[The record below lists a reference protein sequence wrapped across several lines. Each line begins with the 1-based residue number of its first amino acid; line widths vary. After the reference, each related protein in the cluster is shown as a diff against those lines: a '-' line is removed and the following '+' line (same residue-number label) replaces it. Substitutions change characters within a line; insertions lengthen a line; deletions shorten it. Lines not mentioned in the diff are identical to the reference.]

1 MFRNVKLATKII
13 GGFAIVLALM
23 LIVGYSGYRGLA
35 HVEER
40 VNKVEVLNDLATGIL
55 TMRQDEKNFMLR
67 RDHRYAEEVTTQIKR
82 LDQEVT
88 AAKTLFK
95 DPADKAQLDAIMENV
110 SSYKKSFNRYVELDD
125 ARAVAMR
132 HMREK
137 AHLTLEQLE
146 RLQADEGSQ
155 LHGLRQKDAA
165 RINSAKDS
173 ETTSGSG
180 RLDAMANE
188 SFAKIED
195 TGNMIKWYLEVRKNE
210 KEVILSSDSKYLEN
224 VKKQMEKIIA
234 LGHDLR
240 GRFERA
246 KNIDQMDAILASL
259 AAYHSDFN
267 DYVGMMNEQK
277 KAGEEMVSVARE
289 VGQICDNTRQG
300 QKDKM
305 QAEMERANTTM
316 FVFAGI
322 AMAVGLLIAAW
333 VSLSIKKS
341 LAEAVQLTRHIA
353 DGDLTQDVIVKSRD
367 EIGNL
372 MTAMKTMVEKL
383 RDIVADVQSA
393 AENVS
398 SGSQELSSSSEE
410 MSQGATEQAASAEEA
425 SSSMEQMAGNIRQ
438 NADNAA
444 QTERIAQK
452 SAEDAVAGGKAVAE
466 TVAAMKQIAQ
476 KISIIEEIAR
486 QTDLLALNAAIEAAR
501 AGEHGKGFAVVA
513 SEVRKLAERSQ
524 TAAGEI
530 SHLSGSSVE
539 IAEKAGQMLDCMVP
553 DIQKT
558 AGLVQEI
565 SAASKEQNTGAE
577 QINTAIQ
584 QLDQVIQQN
593 ASASE
598 EMAATA
604 EELSSQA
611 EKLHEA
617 ISYFKLDSKT
627 ARSVPDAF
635 GRAHDHASPGSQQR
649 LQKMKPSAPK
659 AGSSANRKNQK
670 EEPPV
675 PGFIL
680 QMENSGHD
688 NGEADA
694 DFERY

>member
-1 MFRNVKLATKII
+1 MLRNIKLATKII
-13 GGFAIVLALM
+13 GGFGVVLALM
-23 LIVGYSGYRGLA
+23 LIVGYSGYRGLS

-40 VNKVEVLNDLATGIL
+40 VNKVEALNDLENGIL
-55 TMRQDEKNFMLR
+55 SMREDEKNFMLN
-67 RDHRYAEEVTTQIKR
+67 RDHRYAEEVVQQVKK
-82 LDQEVT
+82 LAQETT
-88 AAKTLFK
+88 AAKAFFK
-95 DPADKAQLDAIMENV
+95 DPADKAQLDAIMESV
-110 SSYKKSFNRYVELDD
+110 STYEKLFNRYVALDENRG
-125 ARAVAMR
+125 AIMK

-137 AHLTLEQLE
+137 AGLALEYLE
-146 RLQADEGSQ
+146 RLQADEESQ
-155 LHGLRQKDAA
+155 LRGVRLSTGNA
-165 RINSAKDS
+165 NES
-173 ETTSGSG
+173 TSGNG
-180 RLDAMANE
+180 RLTATADE

-210 KEVILSSDSKYLEN
+210 KEVILSGAPEYLEA
-224 VKKQMEKIIA
+224 VKSQMAKIMT

-240 GRFERA
+240 GRFKA
-246 KNIDQMDAILASL
+246 PKNIDQMDAILTTL
-259 AAYHSDFN
+259 TAYQSDFN
-267 DYVGMMNEQK
+267 DYIGMMNEQK
-277 KAGEEMVSVARE
+277 KAGEEMVSMVRSVE
-289 VGQICDNTRQG
+289 ETCDNTRQG

-322 AMAVGLLIAAW
+322 AMAVGLLIAVW

-539 IAEKAGQMLDCMVP
+539 VAEKAGQMLDCMVP

-627 ARSVPDAF
+627 ACSVPDAF
-635 GRAHDHASPGSQQR
+635 GRAHNHASPGSRQHI
-649 LQKMKPSAPK
+649 QKMKPSARK
-659 AGSSANRKNQK
+659 AGSNANRNNQK

-688 NGEADA
+688 NSDPDA
-694 DFERY
+694 DFEKY